1 MSEARGDLQW
11 LWEVLESRR
20 SAAPDSSYT
29 ARLLAAGPDRI
40 ARKVGEEA
48 AETIIAGIR
57 VAFGENRQEL
67 VSEAAD
73 LIYHLLVFLLA
84 SGVSLDD
91 VVAELERRHKRD

>member
-40 ARKVGEEA
+40 ARKVGE
-48 AETIIAGIR
+48 
-57 VAFGENRQEL
+57 
-67 VSEAAD
+67 
-73 LIYHLLVFLLA
+73 
-84 SGVSLDD
+84 
-91 VVAELERRHKRD
+91 